1 MIADMLRDERFAAG
15 GHSNNTNAFGVELEI
30 WSKSLS
36 TQKCELTLNK
46 FGVPCSLDNSP
57 DDQFDHPQ
65 VRSRQACTEQQD
77 EYGAFLIQNAPFL

>member
-15 GHSNNTNAFGVELEI
+15 GHFNNTNAFGVELEI

-57 DDQFDHPQ
+57 DDQFDHLQ